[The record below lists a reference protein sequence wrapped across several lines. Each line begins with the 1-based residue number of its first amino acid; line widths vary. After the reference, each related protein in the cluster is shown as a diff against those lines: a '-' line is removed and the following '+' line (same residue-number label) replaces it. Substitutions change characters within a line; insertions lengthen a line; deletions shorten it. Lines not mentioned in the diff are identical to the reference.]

1 MSTSKGNQ
9 IATNNK
15 IKDGSTTVD
24 VIVYILAGIICFIT
38 IYPMYYV
45 IIRSISDPLESLAK
59 NVTFYPRG
67 LYFGTYK
74 LIVSDTQMWRAYFNT
89 IIYVLAGTGLMLLT
103 SVMAA
108 YPLVSTKLI
117 GRKWVVRFLLV
128 PMYFSGGMI
137 PSFILMN
144 KLNLYDNRLAMILPG
159 AVGIMNII
167 LTRTYFT
174 TIPTSLSESA
184 EIDGANIYQ
193 ILYRIFIP
201 LSKPIL
207 AVVAIYTIVSI
218 WNSWFAAMIYLP
230 SSDKHPLQMYLQR
243 LLIAQTIDINELKTQ
258 EELIAAQEAALSA
271 TQMKYAMIVFITMPI
286 IFVYPLFQ
294 KHFIKGIMLGSL
306 KG

>member
-1 MSTSKGNQ
+1 MKSKSNQ
-9 IATNNK
+9 ITINNK
-15 IKDGSTTVD
+15 IKDGSAAFD
-24 VIVYILAGIICFIT
+24 VIVCILACIICFIT

-45 IIRSISDPLESLAK
+45 IIKSISDPLESLAK
-59 NVTFYPRG
+59 GVTFLPRG
-67 LYFGTYK
+67 LYFGSYK
-74 LIVSDTQMWRAYFNT
+74 LIVGDSQMWWAYFNT
-89 IIYVLAGTGLMLLT
+89 IVYVVSGTGLMLLT
-103 SVMAA
+103 SVMAGF
-108 YPLVSTKLI
+108 PLVSTKLI
-117 GRKWVVRFLLV
+117 GRKWVVRFLLI
-128 PMYFSGGMI
+128 PMYFSGGLI
-137 PSFILMN
+137 PSFILMDQ
-144 KLNLYDNRLAMILPG
+144 LHLYDTRLAMIIPG

-193 ILYRIFIP
+193 ILFKIFIP

-207 AVVAIYTIVSI
+207 AVVAIYTIVAI
-218 WNSWFAAMIYLP
+218 WNSWFSAMIYLP

-243 LLIAQTIDINELKTQ
+243 LLISQTIDINELKTQ
-258 EELIAAQEAALSA
+258 EELIAAQEKALSA

-286 IFVYPLFQ
+286 IFVYPMFQ